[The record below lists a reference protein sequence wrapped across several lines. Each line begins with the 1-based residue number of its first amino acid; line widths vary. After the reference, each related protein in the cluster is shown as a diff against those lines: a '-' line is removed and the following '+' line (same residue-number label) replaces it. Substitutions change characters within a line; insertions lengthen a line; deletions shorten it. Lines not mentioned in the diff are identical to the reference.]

1 VTMPVPSVLQGGLER
16 LRSGDLPQFGL
27 LTLALLV
34 TTLVVTWPARPGL
47 ANESWYTVS
56 QTRSVLVALLALGY
70 GMGLPL
76 VSPRR
81 AASTALAV
89 GLLALTTLPL
99 ELVAHAG
106 SAPATPA
113 WWAWL
118 ATPVATAGHLT
129 LGALL
134 GVVVRR
140 LRLTVL
146 APLLAPAV
154 LAGAIAIDVRLGV
167 TLLNPLTAALQ
178 IAPGHLAFHGAA
190 AVLGGLALA
199 WSARRAGRAR
209 RAGDQA

>member
-1 VTMPVPSVLQGGLER
+1 MTMRLPNVLEEGLER

-27 LTLALLV
+27 LVLALLAA
-34 TTLVVTWPARPGL
+34 TLVVTWPARPGL
-47 ANESWYTVS
+47 PNESWYTVS

-76 VSPRR
+76 ASPLQAAGTVVAVS
-81 AASTALAV
+81 
-89 GLLALTTLPL
+89 LLTITMLPL

-118 ATPVATAGHLT
+118 ATPVATAGYLA
-129 LGALL
+129 LGGLL
-134 GVVVRR
+134 GIVVRR
-140 LRLTVL
+140 LRLTAL

-154 LAGAIAIDVRLGV
+154 LVGAVAIDVRLGV

-178 IAPGHLAFHGAA
+178 VAPGHLAFHGAA
-190 AVLGGLALA
+190 AFLGAAALA
-199 WSARRAGRAR
+199 WAARRRGE
-209 RAGDQA
+209 GDA

>member
-1 VTMPVPSVLQGGLER
+1 VTARLPRVVERGLER
-16 LRSGDLPQFGL
+16 LRAGDLPQFGL
-27 LTLALLV
+27 LLLALLV
-34 TTLVVTWPARPGL
+34 ATLVVTWPARPGL

-76 VSPRR
+76 ATPR
-81 AASTALAV
+81 AAAGTVLAV
-89 GLLALTTLPL
+89 SLLAITTLPL

-118 ATPVATAGHLT
+118 VTPVATAGHLA

-134 GVVVRR
+134 GIVVRR
-140 LRLTVL
+140 LRLTAL

-154 LAGAIAIDVRLGV
+154 LVGAVAIDVRLGV

-178 IAPGHLAFHGAA
+178 VAPGHLAFHGAA
-190 AVLGGLALA
+190 ALLGAAALGWA
-199 WSARRAGRAR
+199 ARRRGGEA
-209 RAGDQA
+209 

>member
-1 VTMPVPSVLQGGLER
+1 VTVRLPRFVEGGLER
-16 LRSGDLPQFGL
+16 LRGGDLPQFGL
-27 LTLALLV
+27 LLLALLV

-47 ANESWYTVS
+47 PNESWYTVS

-76 VSPRR
+76 ATARG
-81 AASTALAV
+81 AAGTALAV
-89 GLLALTTLPL
+89 LLLAITTLPL

-118 ATPVATAGHLT
+118 VTPVATAGHLA

-140 LRLTVL
+140 LRLTAL

-154 LAGAIAIDVRLGV
+154 LVGAVAIDVRLGV

-178 IAPGHLAFHGAA
+178 VAPGHLGFHGAA
-190 AVLGGLALA
+190 ALLGAAALA
-199 WSARRAGRAR
+199 WAARRG
-209 RAGDQA
+209 GGET

>member
-1 VTMPVPSVLQGGLER
+1 VTARLPRVVEGSLER
-16 LRSGDLPQFGL
+16 LRAGDLPQYGL
-27 LTLALLV
+27 LVLALLV
-34 TTLVVTWPARPGL
+34 ATLVVTWPARPGL
-47 ANESWYTVS
+47 PNESWYSVS

-76 VSPRR
+76 ASPRQ

-89 GLLALTTLPL
+89 VLFAVTTLPL

-118 ATPVATAGHLT
+118 ATPIATAGHLAIG
-129 LGALL
+129 GAL

-140 LRLTVL
+140 LRVTVL

-154 LAGAIAIDVRLGV
+154 LVGAVALDVRLGV

-178 IAPGHLAFHGAA
+178 VAPGHLAFHGAVALLGA
-190 AVLGGLALA
+190 AALA
-199 WSARRAGRAR
+199 WSARRRG
-209 RAGDQA
+209 GDA